1 MGPLSRDYGTCTFP
15 PAGIFSI
22 EQLISRVG
30 VIGVTVMAVLS
41 GFGAVN
47 APYTYMAYFLRY
59 MLYIYIAICIHVYV
73 YVYVCRIEGNFCMVQ
88 NFVVLGTSSTAG
100 KIRVRAMKISSEGL
114 DGNST
119 KFCNSENIPLYVHVH
134 VLCTLLMYVHV
145 CVHACNMCM
154 YSNYACTY
162 M

>member
-1 MGPLSRDYGTCTFP
+1 MGGHSIVGPLSRDYGTYKMYMYIP

-59 MLYIYIAICIHVYV
+59 MYCILQYAYMCMCTCAVWREIFAW
-73 YVYVCRIEGNFCMVQ
+73 CRILWFWGIVQ
-88 NFVVLGTSSTAG
+88 LPG
-100 KIRVRAMKISSEGL
+100 K
-114 DGNST
+114 
-119 KFCNSENIPLYVHVH
+119 YV
-134 VLCTLLMYVHV
+134 
-145 CVHACNMCM
+145 
-154 YSNYACTY
+154 
-162 M
+162 

>member
-1 MGPLSRDYGTCTFP
+1 
-15 PAGIFSI
+15 
-22 EQLISRVG
+22 
-30 VIGVTVMAVLS
+30 MAVLS

-59 MLYIYIAICIHVYV
+59 MLYMYIVICIHV

-88 NFVVLGTSSTAG
+88 NFVVFGDSSAAG

-119 KFCNSENIPLYVHVH
+119 KFCDSENIPLYVRVH

-145 CVHACNMCM
+145 CVHACNVHVF
-154 YSNYACTY
+154 
-162 M
+162 

>member
-1 MGPLSRDYGTCTFP
+1 
-15 PAGIFSI
+15 
-22 EQLISRVG
+22 
-30 VIGVTVMAVLS
+30 
-41 GFGAVN
+41 
-47 APYTYMAYFLRY
+47 
-59 MLYIYIAICIHVYV
+59 
-73 YVYVCRIEGNFCMVQ
+73 MVQ
-88 NFVVLGTSSTAG
+88 NFVVLGDSSAAG

-119 KFCNSENIPLYVHVH
+119 KFCNSENIPLYVYVRVY

-154 YSNYACTY
+154 YSIYACMY